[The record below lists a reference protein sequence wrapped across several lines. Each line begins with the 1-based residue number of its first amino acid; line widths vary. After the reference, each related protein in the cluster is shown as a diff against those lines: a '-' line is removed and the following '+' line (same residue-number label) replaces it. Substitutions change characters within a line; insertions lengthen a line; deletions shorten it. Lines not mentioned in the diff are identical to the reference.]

1 MERGHKG
8 ERMRQLVR
16 RLRPDTLA
24 SRVMYTVA
32 LICALTSLSFASL
45 AGAAPH
51 HAPPTSATTWAQ
63 DGAWF
68 QQMIYL
74 YASGNTP
81 IQSAAAATLTQAGLS
96 SADTVRVSS
105 DVRAAWTQL
114 MTTDPAS
121 LGRVGAKPN
130 RAGQQATL
138 GALRA
143 SLRSIAGS
151 RYSAFIAASAKTYA
165 TISTPRWLQTHGL
178 LPKTTMPAGF
188 VGVYATS
195 FLIPVKRGELLPRQW
210 ANGYVALPDAYL
222 KFANLG
228 MGGSIPSLY
237 QPYYLPSGFSPSGTP
252 YTVDIADS
260 NGTIV
265 AQHVLI
271 ADVGPWNEDDNWW
284 DPVKTTTTI
293 PSGCPIASALHSS
306 SSLAN
311 PAVDGI
317 CPGTSNW
324 RRVYY
329 YLLYQHVSLPFFQ
342 SAAYNPTGSFADAT
356 NWPVILPQNCAE
368 SSAAS
373 VNNDNV
379 ACATPYA
386 GYNGNNGAWLRGGVY
401 DGPVLNQ
408 AGIDLGPTADTQLGW
423 TWPSSG
429 FIQVNTSRLP

>member
-1 MERGHKG
+1 
-8 ERMRQLVR
+8 MRHLVR

-24 SRVMYTVA
+24 SRLIYGAA
-32 LICALTSLSFASL
+32 LICAITSLSFASL
-45 AGAAPH
+45 AGASPR
-51 HAPPTSATTWAQ
+51 HAPSAPATTWAQ
-63 DGAWF
+63 DSAWF
-68 QQMIYL
+68 QQMIFL
-74 YASGNTP
+74 YASGNAP
-81 IQSAAAATLTQAGLS
+81 IQSAAATTVAHVGLAGG
-96 SADTVRVSS
+96 DTARVSAA
-105 DVRAAWTQL
+105 VRAAWVQI
-114 MTTDPAS
+114 MSADPAS
-121 LGRVGAKPN
+121 LGRTGARPN

-143 SLRSIAGS
+143 TLQAIAGS
-151 RYSAFIAASAKTYA
+151 HYAAFIAASARTYA
-165 TISTPRWLQTHGL
+165 TVSAPRWLQARGV
-178 LPKTTMPAGF
+178 LPRTMAAGF
-188 VGVYATS
+188 VGEYATS
-195 FLIPVKRGELLPRQW
+195 FLIPVKRGQMLPRQW

-260 NGTIV
+260 NGTVV

-284 DPVKTTTTI
+284 DPVKTDTTI
-293 PSGCPIASALHSS
+293 PSGCPIATTRHSA

-311 PAVDGI
+311 PGVDGI
-317 CPGTSNW
+317 CPGASNW

-329 YLLYQHVSLPFFQ
+329 YLLYQHYALPFFQ
-342 SAAYNPTGSFADAT
+342 AAAYSPTGTFADAT
-356 NWPVILPQNCAE
+356 NWPAVLPQNCAE

-379 ACATPYA
+379 ACAAPYA
-386 GYNGNNGAWLRGGVY
+386 GYNGSNGAWLRGGSY

-429 FIQVNTSRLP
+429 FVQVNTSRLP